1 MDYQFYRDVTDK
13 ALAEC
18 EIEAFGDWLSHDL
31 ANNHSQ
37 ITQLLDIIEQ
47 LENQQIKREK
57 FRGKDY
63 CLHLNQDEVEL
74 EALFVGF
81 ADEDALPE
89 GTEFEEPLLVGCG
102 LEDLKHLLL
111 AWQEFVSG

>member
-1 MDYQFYRDVTDK
+1 MDYQFYRDITGK

-18 EIEAFGDWLSHDL
+18 EIEAFADWLSHDL
-31 ANNHSQ
+31 AANQSQ
-37 ITQLLDIIEQ
+37 ITQLLNIIER
-47 LENQQIKREK
+47 LENQQIKHEK
-57 FRGKDY
+57 FRGQDY

-81 ADEDALPE
+81 ADEEALPE

-111 AWQEFVSG
+111 AWQDFVLN

>member
-18 EIEAFGDWLSHDL
+18 EIEAFGDFLSHDI
-31 ANNHSQ
+31 ANNHTKIS
-37 ITQLLDIIEQ
+37 QLLTIIEQ
-47 LENQQIKREK
+47 LESQQKKHHK
-57 FRGKDY
+57 FSGQDY

-74 EALFVGF
+74 EGLFVGF
-81 ADEDALPE
+81 ADVDELPE

-102 LEDLKHLLL
+102 LADFKHLLL
-111 AWQEFVSG
+111 AWQDFVLI